1 MKKTSII
8 LLCTVLFSVF
18 VGCGKDDEIATK
30 EPPKA
35 AEHSAL
41 FDPIVAVDLGL
52 SVKWASTSLSTWE
65 EELYEGIYD
74 RFNWELK
81 TYQWGD
87 IEQCRTRHNK
97 DWYSYKWGSSWGDG
111 ILKYGGKG
119 GEADNKTALD
129 IEDDVAHVELGGKW
143 RLPTK
148 DEIQELADK
157 CKLETIRLP
166 ESDGH
171 ALSPYC
177 KEAWKIT
184 GPNGKSIIFPLE
196 HTDLYDEHYLC
207 WSSSLDP
214 EKPWLAYC
222 LYVEVP
228 YGPKLE
234 VITRG
239 RADTLPIHAVCD

>member
-65 EELYEGIYD
+65 EELVEGIYE
-74 RFNWELK
+74 RFNWEPK

-87 IEQCRTRHNK
+87 IEQCRTRYNK
-97 DWYSYKWGSSWGDG
+97 DWSIYKWGSSWDEE
-111 ILKYGGKG
+111 ISKYGGK
-119 GEADNKTALD
+119 ADNKTALD

-157 CKLETIRLP
+157 CKLEIIKIP
-166 ESDGH
+166 ESEGH
-171 ALSPYC
+171 APSLYY

-196 HTDLYDEHYLC
+196 RTDLYDTDNLC

-222 LYVEVP
+222 LYVQMS

-234 VITRG
+234 VITDW
-239 RADTLPIHAVCD
+239 RADPLPIHAVCD